1 MDNETFANDNQFAEA
16 QIKVIGVGGA
26 GGNAVNRM
34 ITEKVQGV
42 DFIVANTDLQALNN
56 SQATTKIRLGPKLTK
71 GLGAGSNPEV
81 GEKAAQESEEQIK
94 KALEGAD
101 MVFITAGMGGGTGT
115 GAAPVVAKLAKD
127 SGALTVGVVT
137 RPFSFEGPRR
147 ARYAAEGLEKLKSNV
162 SDYKNLQFK
171 YLVQYSKSFIKIYY
185 CYDGKYRT
193 IVNNIKKAYKKG
205 REEHAIKEFRS

>member
-81 GEKAAQESEEQIK
+81 GEKCGAEIDPNSKFCTECGAPVEKGSNTVKKEEVQTQESGFKQDSPKEELVK
-94 KALEGAD
+94 KAKYHYGFSYVRIFRILWAISAPHFLH
-101 MVFITAGMGGGTGT
+101 FI
-115 GAAPVVAKLAKD
+115 
-127 SGALTVGVVT
+127 
-137 RPFSFEGPRR
+137 
-147 ARYAAEGLEKLKSNV
+147 LKF
-162 SDYKNLQFK
+162 LQFSYLMIK
-171 YLVQYSKSFIKIYY
+171 YFSESY
-185 CYDGKYRT
+185 CLFQLYQSCMADL
-193 IVNNIKKAYKKG
+193 
-205 REEHAIKEFRS
+205 HHSFRSLDSFQEHSLNIP